1 MMNLHIKTTLL
12 WSILLLLLSACEEKP
27 KFTMDL
33 SNFFNIDKNATYVY
47 KIVDTYKVNGKVK
60 PFMPDR
66 YMEKHLIRGDN
77 NCINIQSYVL
87 FNDKDIE
94 QMDKGLRAE
103 LKDNKLRTID
113 EKYCVEGNTIKINGE
128 IMMNLEKKWNIVS
141 ELIPADGF
149 KPTEYKTECQV
160 VNVSE
165 KVILTKKRKIIHTQ
179 CKGKPLEIMDW
190 YFAEKIGFYKMKMFS
205 EDTEFHS
212 QSTNEIILVREKKK
226 KLNEK

>member
-12 WSILLLLLSACEEKP
+12 WSILLLLLSACEEKQ

-33 SNFFNIDKNATYVY
+33 SDFFNIDKNATYVY
-47 KIVDTYKVNGKVK
+47 KIADTLKVNGKVK
-60 PFMPDR
+60 QFMPDR
-66 YMEKHLIRGDN
+66 YMEKHLIREDN

-128 IMMNLEKKWNIVS
+128 TVVNLEKKWNIVS
-141 ELIPADGF
+141 ESIPADGS
-149 KPTEYKTECQV
+149 KSTEDKIECQV
-160 VNVSE
+160 VDVSE

-179 CKGKPLEIMDW
+179 CKNKKELYLSEVDF
-190 YFAEKIGFYKMKMFS
+190 YFVEKIGLYKMKMFS

-212 QSTNEIILVREKKK
+212 QSTNEIILVREKKGV
-226 KLNEK
+226 